1 VSAISARMR
10 PFQLILALSLAGCA
24 AGGTP
29 PMSEQAGSPLDQP
42 AKSGATAAS
51 GATNPS
57 PTSSRSPSETSCRDP
72 LDRAL
77 PLPVGARCR
86 IDIATD
92 DDMPVRV
99 SYTIPRPGWSAW
111 FGAYKDVE
119 DGDDD
124 QYVSVL
130 IEDLVFVTI
139 NACPQQPA
147 DPPVGAGDLAAALS
161 RLPPFEVSSPPMEVT
176 AYGYSGMHVQIK
188 DPDQMDIDGF
198 GRATIGCQQSSLMN
212 WILLGRYNS
221 RSWAMSHPGDSADFW
236 ILDVEGTGVV
246 IAALATANAS
256 KDLRAEQQAILDS
269 IVIEP

>member
-1 VSAISARMR
+1 
-10 PFQLILALSLAGCA
+10 
-24 AGGTP
+24 
-29 PMSEQAGSPLDQP
+29 MSERAGSPLDQP
-42 AKSGATAAS
+42 AESGAPAAS
-51 GATNPS
+51 GATNLS

-99 SYTIPRPGWSAW
+99 SYTIPAPGWSAW
-111 FGAYKDVE
+111 FGTYKDVE
-119 DGDDD
+119 DGDDDQDDD

-130 IEDLVFVTI
+130 IEDLSRI
-139 NACPQQPA
+139 NACKQQQPA
-147 DPPVGAGDLAAALS
+147 DPPVGASVGDLAAALS
-161 RLPPFEVSSPPMEVT
+161 RLSPFEVSSPPIEVT

-188 DPDQMDIDGF
+188 VPLDMAIDDF

-212 WILLGRYNS
+212 WILAGRYNS

-269 IVIEP
+269 IVIER

>member
-1 VSAISARMR
+1 M
-10 PFQLILALSLAGCA
+10 
-24 AGGTP
+24 
-29 PMSEQAGSPLDQP
+29 
-42 AKSGATAAS
+42 
-51 GATNPS
+51 
-57 PTSSRSPSETSCRDP
+57 
-72 LDRAL
+72 

-86 IDIATD
+86 IDIVTD

-99 SYTIPRPGWSAW
+99 SYTFPTPGWLAW

-130 IEDLVFVTI
+130 IEDLCTI
-139 NACPQQPA
+139 NACKQQQPA
-147 DPPVGAGDLAAALS
+147 DPPVGASVGDLAAAFS

-176 AYGYSGMHVQIK
+176 TYGYSGVHVQIK
-188 DPDQMDIDGF
+188 APDQMDGDDIRGVK
-198 GRATIGCQQSSLMN
+198 GCQLGELQN
-212 WILLGRYNS
+212 WILVGRYNS

-236 ILDVEGTGVV
+236 ILEVEGRGVV

-269 IVIEP
+269 IVIEPPSPPKPRVDDSR